1 MGIAAAGGVVFDEHG
16 RLLLIQRAKPPAAL
30 SWSIPGGRC
39 EPGERAD
46 AACIREV
53 GEETGLLVEVLRWVG
68 RVHRPAP
75 GGGDYVIDDFLC
87 RVVGGTLCPGDDAA
101 DAGWFDLA
109 TMAELRLTTGLMEA
123 LAGWHLLP
131 D

>member
-16 RLLLIQRAKPPAAL
+16 RLLLIQRSKPPAAL

-39 EPGERAD
+39 EPGEPAD
-46 AACIREV
+46 AACVREV
-53 GEETGLLVEVLRWVG
+53 GEETGLLVEVIRWVG

-75 GGGDYVIDDFLC
+75 GGGEYVIDDFLC

-109 TMAELRLTTGLMEA
+109 RMTELQLTAGLLEA
-123 LAGWHLLP
+123 LASWQLLP